1 MRWHNVMTKFS
12 GWVAFAS
19 IDGALLSLLAPS
31 AETVPSLPSVLLAT
45 AATTAAMALPV
56 FYLTVRPAR
65 AFPAPRGDFTRRRAR
80 QVRGRR
86 RLDRHVHE
94 IAVPA
99 HVGAAAAPTEYQM
112 SEHEKEALRGVYNG
126 AAIRGPSF
134 CPSLTTQT
142 RHTVILP
149 ITP

>member
-19 IDGALLSLLAPS
+19 IDGALLSLLAAS

-65 AFPAPRGDFTRRRAR
+65 APPRSPRRA
-80 QVRGRR
+80 V
-86 RLDRHVHE
+86 
-94 IAVPA
+94 
-99 HVGAAAAPTEYQM
+99 T
-112 SEHEKEALRGVYNG
+112 SRGVE
-126 AAIRGPSF
+126 AELISR
-134 CPSLTTQT
+134 
-142 RHTVILP
+142 
-149 ITP
+149 